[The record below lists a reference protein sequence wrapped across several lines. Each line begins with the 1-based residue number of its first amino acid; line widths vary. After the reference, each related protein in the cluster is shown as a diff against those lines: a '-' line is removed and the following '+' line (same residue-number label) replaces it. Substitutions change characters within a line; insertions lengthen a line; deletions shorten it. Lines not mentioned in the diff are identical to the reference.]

1 MKQTKVLAGF
11 PGTGKSYMFRNNDE
25 NLVLLDS
32 DSSKFS
38 WESKGVRHPGF
49 PQNYIE
55 HIKENIGVADF
66 IFVSTHDVV
75 IKALQESGIPFTLI
89 YPSVELKEIY
99 LRNYKARGNDDAFI
113 EFINKNWHNFIAN
126 MMKADCKQRIELKQ
140 GQYIKD
146 IADQII

>member
-1 MKQTKVLAGF
+1 MKQTKVVAGF
-11 PGTGKSYMFRNNDE
+11 PGTGKSFMFRNNTE

-38 WESKGVRHPGF
+38 WASKGVRHPRF

-55 HIKENIGVADF
+55 HIKENLGVADF

-75 IKALQESGIPFTLI
+75 IKALQENGIPFTLV
-89 YPSVELKEIY
+89 YPGMELKDTY
-99 LRNYKARGNDDAFI
+99 LSNYKERGNDEAFI
-113 EFINKNWHNFIAN
+113 AFISKNWDNFIAN
-126 MMKADCKQRIELKQ
+126 MMLTDCKQRIELRR

-146 IADQII
+146 IVDQIV